1 MASLSYIMLTD
12 TREQKELSFWRYSDV
27 EAEHVYKLHVG
38 DYATIYKAVKRGRS
52 YYFPSSLYFDRKS
65 KGDLFSTFG
74 NEESRARYKRE
85 NELALQL
92 GIDLKVVVEC
102 DALEIVK
109 GYRYSKTP
117 GLSLL
122 RKLET
127 MRRRY
132 GIDFIYCTDR
142 NDMKRKMFER
152 WVAEAKEWYGG
163 L

>member
-1 MASLSYIMLTD
+1 MASLSYILCED
-12 TREQKELSFWRYSDV
+12 TREQNGLSFSRYKDI
-27 EAEHVYKLHVG
+27 EATHRCKLHVG
-38 DYATIYKAVKRGRS
+38 DYAVIYKAVKRGRS

-92 GIDLKVVVEC
+92 GIDLKVIVEC
-102 DALEIVK
+102 DTLEIVK
-109 GYRYSKTP
+109 GYQYSKTP

-142 NDMKRKMFER
+142 NDMKRVMFER
-152 WVAEAKEWYGG
+152 WVAESKEWYGG